1 MDDDIGETWKRR
13 EPDSPCVNICL
24 IHPEAGIC
32 IGCYRTG
39 DEIAGWAR
47 MDVEARI
54 ELKDS
59 LPGRANRL
67 KGARR
72 GRARRVGQAVPT
84 L

>member
-1 MDDDIGETWKRR
+1 MVNDVGDTWKRR

-32 IGCYRTG
+32 IGCYRTA
-39 DEIAGWAR
+39 DEIAGWGRMEAAAR
-47 MDVEARI
+47 LV
-54 ELKDS
+54 LKAG
-59 LPGRANRL
+59 LRERAGLL

-72 GRARRVGQAVPT
+72 GRARRLREVPK

>member
-1 MDDDIGETWKRR
+1 MSDDVGDTWKRR

-32 IGCYRTG
+32 IGCYRTA
-39 DEIAGWAR
+39 DEISRWGR
-47 MDVEARI
+47 MEAEARLA
-54 ELKDS
+54 LKDG
-59 LPGRANRL
+59 LAERAGRL

-72 GRARRVGQAVPT
+72 GRARRMREVPK